1 MEELPAPYSTP
12 VPEGLDLESWKKRMK
27 IYGDRRAAFSMV
39 KFGSVIAAEVRG
51 RQLLEARLS
60 PKQLADLRDHDRFEV
75 TGSEGGKFVI
85 DTDGMSGNV
94 YLIKEAVLPD
104 GGDLPLVRWCCH
116 PYGVTDR
123 SLLPLAMT
131 LGDAFHNIIEGERYR
146 DYRPYTLMDQGLV
159 QCGVEYCQSD
169 VMMMQMFM
177 IETDEPRWFS
187 IANPEVVGYGGW
199 WGKYVDKMEL
209 ILAQRQADQRQIMGP
224 GRITVVID
232 DNPQIVDE
240 AYVFQTQAYAA
251 AAAPSWWY

>member
-1 MEELPAPYSTP
+1 MKSF
-12 VPEGLDLESWKKRMK
+12 KKRIK
-27 IYGDRRAAFSMV
+27 IYSDRRAAFSMV

-116 PYGVTDR
+116 PYGVTDK

-131 LGDAFHNIIEGERYR
+131 LGDSFGNIIEGERYR
-146 DYRPYTLMDQGLV
+146 DYRPYTLKDQGLV

-187 IANPEVVGYGGW
+187 IANPETVGYGSW
-199 WGKYVDKMEL
+199 WGEYELKMNL
-209 ILAQRQADQRQIMGP
+209 ILAQREADQRRERP
-224 GRITVVID
+224 GRRIAVID

-240 AYVFQTQAYAA
+240 SYVLQTQAYAA
-251 AAAPSWWY
+251 AAAPWWY